1 MFSEQELKIINQ
13 ARNKIS
19 RSRFSK
25 IVVILVLVAL
35 ILAMLNG
42 QVGEKEFVFFIFLL
56 VLITIAQPQLGS
68 GPKYEDLVTLLESKN
83 KN

>member
-1 MFSEQELKIINQ
+1 MFSEQELKIIKQ

-19 RSRFSK
+19 KSRFSK

-42 QVGEKEFVFFIFLL
+42 QVGEKEFVFFIFLI

-68 GPKYEDLVTLLESKN
+68 GPKYEDLVALLESKN